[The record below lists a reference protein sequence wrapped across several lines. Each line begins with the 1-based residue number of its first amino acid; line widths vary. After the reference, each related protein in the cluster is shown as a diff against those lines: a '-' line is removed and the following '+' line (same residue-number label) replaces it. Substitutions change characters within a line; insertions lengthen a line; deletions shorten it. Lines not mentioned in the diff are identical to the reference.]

1 MNEIHK
7 QHQRKRWHHHGAR
20 PILAHL
26 PTGKGHV
33 VSVGKLLE
41 DSRFQRWEIGEARC
55 CRIKY
60 SNINLGLPLQGSTL
74 ELLDPHLKRSLHSA
88 PSIFVRQPECRNH
101 VHVFDVGSEFSP
113 KISFSKLLLL
123 QLLQIWNALV
133 RGRWSRVLCLA
144 RNKSSPGA
152 EGVQQS
158 LARSVHSDCQCV
170 VDAATQ
176 RLNCLQVGGRT
187 PHMEHG
193 DLWLLFDELVSHRP
207 LGDDPAQSGGPQS
220 NKCC

>member
-1 MNEIHK
+1 M
-7 QHQRKRWHHHGAR
+7 
-20 PILAHL
+20 
-26 PTGKGHV
+26 
-33 VSVGKLLE
+33 SVGKLLE
-41 DSRFQRWEIGEARC
+41 DSRFQRWEIGEASAAASSTA
-55 CRIKY
+55 I
-60 SNINLGLPLQGSTL
+60 SNWTAVAGFYFGTPG
-74 ELLDPHLKRSLHSA
+74 LHSA
-88 PSIFVRQPECRNH
+88 PSIFARQPECRSH

-123 QLLQIWNALV
+123 LLQLLQIWSALV

-158 LARSVHSDCQCV
+158 LARSVYSDCQCV
-170 VDAATQ
+170 VDAVTQ

-187 PHMEHG
+187 PHMEHE